1 MVDGTGY
8 KRLSVDSSSSA
19 LSYVPSTNILKA
31 DYIALYLNTVSQ
43 LSYSGAG
50 LLTFASNL
58 TSFSDFSWTP
68 TGTIVNMT
76 GLNINNKKAGATYRI
91 FINNAGTN
99 AFTISNNLTN
109 LNTIKAT
116 WASPQTIDIGTYWVM
131 TLINNG
137 GYLAASLVQYGVSI
151 PNTTTLNNKLNIT
164 DGTNAV
170 EITSTNVSA
179 GGTTIAWSTILTGG
193 NQTLQQVLNNGSTS
207 STDIVLSNITAS
219 TITTN
224 TYQGTSESSALTI
237 GANLSGGSV
246 ALGTG
251 TSTTTLNG
259 VTTFTRNPLISS
271 SALANNN
278 NTSNIATTA
287 WVNTYWSYVK
297 SISNT
302 WSSYQYFST
311 AVQTSII
318 AAYTTTANMTVGGNL
333 SGGTLTLGSANAIT
347 TALGAFKSNNIQANS
362 IFTPMYVGNNLIA
375 GGSVQIGTALSTNTL
390 NGVTTFNSQPLISSA
405 TLLNT
410 DNTSNIATTA
420 WVNNYWS
427 YVKGISNT
435 WTTSQAFST
444 TISANSIQAYS
455 ATTMMMIGNNL
466 SSTGGSISLGNSNV
480 STTVLGTFLSNSYNG
495 TATNSA
501 VTLGANLSDGSLTI
515 GSANVST
522 TVLGTLLATSYNGPA
537 TNSEVTIGS
546 NLVSGSLTL
555 GSANVSTTV
564 LGTLLATSYNG
575 PATNSAVTIGSNLS
589 GGTLA
594 LGSGTSTTTLNGVTT
609 FTSQPLITSA
619 ILSSTNNSTNI
630 ATTAWV
636 NSWYTNILLYVSN
649 IWSLSQTF
657 AGGLLTNSIGTVAI
671 TDNLAL
677 ASTQTSGSILIGN
690 RASRTGG
697 IVIGGNGATAFASM
711 IIIGSS
717 TTSCLLNG
725 STVFSRNPTITPFLS
740 NSDNSSSIPTTSWVR
755 TYIGATLANIS
766 STIGNASLI
775 NGSTLSILTINGIT
789 QTAAMT
795 VGSNLSGGSLTIGSL
810 NASTIV
816 RGPTTFLTNPII
828 SSSLSTADNSSRVPT
843 TAWVKTYFATFTST
857 EILNTLYAGTAY
869 IVTGTAYLSKIQAN
883 SSTSVFS
890 ICDNLTSGSLSIGSS
905 TASNTILGTTTF
917 INNPLVTS
925 PLSVTDNSSSVPTT
939 AWVNSFFASYA
950 TPQILSTIYAGTAYV
965 VTGTVYTNK
974 LQANSSTAQFNLCDN
989 LTTGSLSI
997 GTDTSTTTILGT
1009 FKSDNHQG
1017 VNISSAMT
1025 IGKNLSGGSLTIG
1038 SSNSSTIFNSCPL
1051 INAEPLLTTDNSSRV
1066 ATTSWI
1072 RTNFGSLNSTN
1083 VWSSNQA
1090 FGTYI
1095 QTSDLLALYSAPLTL
1110 YGNTSSTL
1118 SIGSLCSSITIGD
1131 SQTSGSINIGTA
1143 TNTNTINGVTTFTSQ
1158 PLISSALLP
1167 HNTSTNAIA
1176 TTSWVQS
1183 HFGNVSVSSN
1193 WKPIQ
1198 YFQGGLLSNYLGG
1211 YSPTATLSIGGN
1223 LTGIGTVFIGSS
1235 TTASRILGTANV
1247 SVLNS
1252 STARFNTIDSNVSTL
1267 NIGTTNVST
1276 INMGRSNTD
1285 INIASSSSRTADL
1298 DLGNG
1303 ASSTGSVIINNGSG
1317 SSGST
1322 QIMNASTQ
1330 SGSLILGNSG
1340 NTVTIALNRPLTP
1353 GYTYS
1358 ATGTG
1363 SGRVGEI
1370 LKVGPF
1376 AQTVNAGT
1384 PTSLAFMDIPRG
1396 VWVLQGSSGTAG
1408 NGSGYNFLGFSTV
1421 NNTLQFLGSCNI
1433 PGGAYDY
1440 NLNANWTI
1448 SLTSTTR
1455 YYLVSQFALTS
1466 YIPNINFQAIRIA

>member
-1 MVDGTGY
+1 VSDNTSSGTFYLTMVDGTGY

-19 LSYVPSTNILKA
+19 LTYVPSTNILKA
-31 DYIALYLNTVSQ
+31 DYIALYLNTVSP

-164 DGTNAV
+164 DGTNTV

-207 STDIVLSNITAS
+207 TTDIVLSNITAS

-224 TYQGTSESSALTI
+224 TYQGTSAISALTI

-246 ALGTG
+246 T
-251 TSTTTLNG
+251 
-259 VTTFTRNPLISS
+259 
-271 SALANNN
+271 
-278 NTSNIATTA
+278 
-287 WVNTYWSYVK
+287 
-297 SISNT
+297 
-302 WSSYQYFST
+302 
-311 AVQTSII
+311 
-318 AAYTTTANMTVGGNL
+318 
-333 SGGTLTLGSANAIT
+333 
-347 TALGAFKSNNIQANS
+347 
-362 IFTPMYVGNNLIA
+362 
-375 GGSVQIGTALSTNTL
+375 
-390 NGVTTFNSQPLISSA
+390 
-405 TLLNT
+405 
-410 DNTSNIATTA
+410 
-420 WVNNYWS
+420 
-427 YVKGISNT
+427 
-435 WTTSQAFST
+435 
-444 TISANSIQAYS
+444 
-455 ATTMMMIGNNL
+455 
-466 SSTGGSISLGNSNV
+466 
-480 STTVLGTFLSNSYNG
+480 
-495 TATNSA
+495 
-501 VTLGANLSDGSLTI
+501 
-515 GSANVST
+515 
-522 TVLGTLLATSYNGPA
+522 
-537 TNSEVTIGS
+537 
-546 NLVSGSLTL
+546 
-555 GSANVSTTV
+555 
-564 LGTLLATSYNG
+564 
-575 PATNSAVTIGSNLS
+575 
-589 GGTLA
+589 
-594 LGSGTSTTTLNGVTT
+594 LGSGTSTTTLNGITT
-609 FTSQPLITSA
+609 FTSQPLITST
-619 ILSSTNNSTNI
+619 ILASTNNSTNI

-690 RASRTGG
+690 GASRSGG
-697 IVIGGNGATAFASM
+697 IVIGGNGATAFAST

-717 TTSCLLNG
+717 TTSSLFNG

-810 NASTIV
+810 NGSTILT
-816 RGPTTFLTNPII
+816 GPTTFLTNPII
-828 SSSLSTADNSSRVPT
+828 SSPLSTADNSSRVPT

-869 IVTGTAYLSKIQAN
+869 IVTGTAYLRKIQAN

-890 ICDNLTSGSLSIGSS
+890 ICDNLTTGSLSIGSS

-917 INNPLVTS
+917 INNPLITS

-939 AWVNSFFASYA
+939 AWVNSFFASFA

-974 LQANSSTAQFNLCDN
+974 IQANSSTAQFNLCDN

-997 GTDTSTTTILGT
+997 GTATSTTTILGT
-1009 FKSDNHQG
+1009 FNSDNHQG

-1025 IGKNLSGGSLTIG
+1025 IGTNLSGGSLTIG
-1038 SSNSSTIFNSCPL
+1038 SSNSSTIFNSWPL

-1095 QTSDLLALYSAPLTL
+1095 QTSDLLALYSAPLTI

-1223 LTGIGTVFIGSS
+1223 LTGIGTVFLGSA
-1235 TTASRILGTANV
+1235 TTATRILGTTNA

-1276 INMGRSNTD
+1276 INMGRSNTEV
-1285 INIASSSSRTADL
+1285 NIASSSSRTADL

-1376 AQTVNAGT
+1376 SQTVTAGT

-1433 PGGAYDY
+1433 PGGAFDY

-1448 SLTSTTR
+1448 SLTSTVR

-1466 YIPNINFQAIRIA
+1466 FIPNINFQAIRIA